1 MVITMRIVTVKMP
14 ESYIEAIDELVRIGR
29 YSSRSEVIRTAVRE
43 LLKRELWA
51 SDSEFPE
58 FKQRRNSRIARI
70 IDLNKEFLEL

>member
-51 SDSEFPE
+51 SETEFPE
-58 FKQRRNSRIARI
+58 LKQRRNSKIAKV
-70 IDLNKEFLEL
+70 IDLNKDLLEL